1 MTGIARAREELF
13 AAHLL
18 ATTQFAAQAV
28 ALAHRGALAA
38 ADAALEAL
46 DRVPPADPAALIGMF
61 LKQVVRERGLN
72 PEAGRL
78 VRALHN
84 RALLA
89 DADGAVPP
97 EEAPARDRRRH
108 RRRRRGGRLAHPL
121 GVRDDRARGRPPAA
135 AQAHPGALVVRGK
148 RCPGDVFRARP
159 RVRPPR

>member
-1 MTGIARAREELF
+1 MSTGIGRAREELF

-28 ALAHRGALAA
+28 ALAHRGVLAA

-46 DRVPPADPAALIGMF
+46 DRVPTAEPAACIGMF
-61 LKQVVRERGLN
+61 LTAVVLERGLD

-97 EEAPARDRRRH
+97 EEAPRAIADATAVIDAVDDWLTHSEFVTIAREAIRPP
-108 RRRRRGGRLAHPL
+108 RRRRRR
-121 GVRDDRARGRPPAA
+121 
-135 AQAHPGALVVRGK
+135 
-148 RCPGDVFRARP
+148 
-159 RVRPPR
+159 

>member
-28 ALAHRGALAA
+28 ALAYRGALAA

-46 DRVPPADPAALIGMF
+46 DRAPPADPAGLIGMF

-84 RALLA
+84 RTLLA
-89 DADGAVPP
+89 DANGAIPP
-97 EEAPARDRRRH
+97 EEGPRAIADATAVVDAVDDWLTHSEFVTIARE
-108 RRRRRGGRLAHPL
+108 A
-121 GVRDDRARGRPPAA
+121 
-135 AQAHPGALVVRGK
+135 
-148 RCPGDVFRARP
+148 
-159 RVRPPR
+159 VRPPRRKRTRAR

>member
-28 ALAHRGALAA
+28 ALAYRGALAA

-46 DRVPPADPAALIGMF
+46 DRVPPADPAGLIGMF

-89 DADGAVPP
+89 DADGAIPP
-97 EEAPARDRRRH
+97 EEAPRAIADATAVVDAVDDWLTHSEFVTIARE
-108 RRRRRGGRLAHPL
+108 A
-121 GVRDDRARGRPPAA
+121 
-135 AQAHPGALVVRGK
+135 
-148 RCPGDVFRARP
+148 
-159 RVRPPR
+159 VRPPRRKRTRAR

>member
-1 MTGIARAREELF
+1 MTGIARAREDLF

-28 ALAHRGALAA
+28 ALANRGALAA

-46 DRVPPADPAALIGMF
+46 DRVPPADPAGLIGMF

-97 EEAPARDRRRH
+97 EEAQRAIADATAVVDAVDDWLTHSEFVTIARE
-108 RRRRRGGRLAHPL
+108 A
-121 GVRDDRARGRPPAA
+121 
-135 AQAHPGALVVRGK
+135 
-148 RCPGDVFRARP
+148 
-159 RVRPPR
+159 VRPPRRKRTRAR

>member
-1 MTGIARAREELF
+1 MTGIDRAREELF

-28 ALAHRGALAA
+28 ALAHRGVLAA

-46 DRVPPADPAALIGMF
+46 DRLPPAAPAALVGMF
-61 LKQVVRERGLN
+61 LKQVVRERGLD

-78 VRALHN
+78 LRAVHN
-84 RALLA
+84 RAVLA

-97 EEAPARDRRRH
+97 QEALRAIADATAVVDAVDDWLTHSEFVTIARESLRPP
-108 RRRRRGGRLAHPL
+108 RRRRE
-121 GVRDDRARGRPPAA
+121 
-135 AQAHPGALVVRGK
+135 
-148 RCPGDVFRARP
+148 

>member
-1 MTGIARAREELF
+1 VSGIARAREELF

-28 ALAHRGALAA
+28 ALAHRGVLAA

-46 DRVPPADPAALIGMF
+46 DRLPPADPAALVGMF
-61 LKQVVRERGLN
+61 LKQVVRERGLD

-78 VRALHN
+78 LRAVHN
-84 RALLA
+84 RAVLA

-97 EEAPARDRRRH
+97 QEALRAITDATAVVDAVDDWLTHSEFVAIARESLRPP
-108 RRRRRGGRLAHPL
+108 RRRRE
-121 GVRDDRARGRPPAA
+121 
-135 AQAHPGALVVRGK
+135 
-148 RCPGDVFRARP
+148 

>member
-28 ALAHRGALAA
+28 ALAYRGALAA

-46 DRVPPADPAALIGMF
+46 DRPPPADPAGLIGMF

-84 RALLA
+84 RTLLA
-89 DADGAVPP
+89 DADGAIPP
-97 EEAPARDRRRH
+97 EEAPRAIADATAVVDAVDDWLTHSEFVTIARE
-108 RRRRRGGRLAHPL
+108 AI
-121 GVRDDRARGRPPAA
+121 
-135 AQAHPGALVVRGK
+135 
-148 RCPGDVFRARP
+148 
-159 RVRPPR
+159 RPPRRKRTRAR

>member
-28 ALAHRGALAA
+28 ALAHRGVLSA

-46 DRVPPADPAALIGMF
+46 DRVSPADPAALVGMF
-61 LKQVVRERGLN
+61 LKQVVRERGLD

-84 RALLA
+84 RAVLA
-89 DADGAVPP
+89 DADGVVPP
-97 EEAPARDRRRH
+97 EEAARAIAD
-108 RRRRRGGRLAHPL
+108 ATT
-121 GVRDDRARGRPPAA
+121 VVDAVDDWLTHSEFVTIAREAI
-135 AQAHPGALVVRGK
+135 
-148 RCPGDVFRARP
+148 
-159 RVRPPR
+159 RPPRRKRTRAR